1 MYGGFWM
8 SYATIFLPNSGVV
21 AAYDS
26 ADELNSALGIYLF
39 TWFIVTFLLLCAS
52 LPFHITADAD

>member
-8 SYATIFLPNSGVV
+8 SFATIFLPSSGIT

-39 TWFIVTFLLLCAS
+39 TWFIVTFLLLCVS
-52 LPFHITADAD
+52 